1 MIEKCFKVVIEH
13 YRRCRDGSKSVK
25 KEIIY
30 NSTLPKGLKQ
40 PRQGN
45 IESFAVSFMSR
56 RTHFSALKPIY
67 YLSKKILENKINK
80 DLPL

>member
-30 NSTLPKGLKQ
+30 NSTLPKVFSKVLYEDIQIVNQHVKKK
-40 PRQGN
+40 N
-45 IESFAVSFMSR
+45 IS
-56 RTHFSALKPIY
+56 TP
-67 YLSKKILENKINK
+67 LSNVRS
-80 DLPL
+80 

>member
-45 IESFAVSFMSR
+45 IKSFAVSFMSR
-56 RTHFSALKPIY
+56 RTHFSALKPIITF
-67 YLSKKILENKINK
+67 LLFAEAF
-80 DLPL
+80 